1 MSTLALFQ
9 FWLFVF
15 PPCTTQM
22 RLQRNTVLIEY
33 QWQVYEECPVRFWST
48 FEFHR
53 PARRFAWKKL
63 RVRKIVENIK
73 TNAKESKEP
82 EDFILLS
89 NINYLKC
96 FLISNINCSCTGN
109 FLTIDCF
116 MFEFKWRKVNVF
128 FLEIYALFPKYL
140 IKPPSFKRL
149 SLNNTPS
156 KIFNIKWTH
165 PAFIRGF
172 KVF

>member
-22 RLQRNTVLIEY
+22 GLQRNTVSIEY
-33 QWQVYEECPVRFWST
+33 QWQVYEERPVRFWST
-48 FEFHR
+48 FEFHG
-53 PARRFAWKKL
+53 PTRRFAWKKL

-82 EDFILLS
+82 EDFIRLS

-109 FLTIDCF
+109 FLTIDSVLCLSSSG
-116 MFEFKWRKVNVF
+116 EKLTF
-128 FLEIYALFPKYL
+128 FFSWNLCSFP
-140 IKPPSFKRL
+140 
-149 SLNNTPS
+149 
-156 KIFNIKWTH
+156 KIFNKNLRLLN
-165 PAFIRGF
+165 ASL
-172 KVF
+172 

>member
-1 MSTLALFQ
+1 MSTLVLFQ

-22 RLQRNTVLIEY
+22 GLQRNTVSIEY

-53 PARRFAWKKL
+53 PTRRFAWKKL

-109 FLTIDCF
+109 SLTIDSVLYLSSSGKKLTF
-116 MFEFKWRKVNVF
+116 F
-128 FLEIYALFPKYL
+128 FLKFMLF
-140 IKPPSFKRL
+140 SQ
-149 SLNNTPS
+149 
-156 KIFNIKWTH
+156 NI
-165 PAFIRGF
+165 
-172 KVF
+172 